1 MGMITQETTHTELFE
16 LLEQV
21 KADAERFNKNF
32 GRPRLKLIKCGKP
45 KEDSQ
50 IVTSSDKK
58 CPPITAAVRSKADKA
73 RFFANGL
80 VLLKYNGER
89 DKKRNGL
96 AVIQRNRLKLIQGG
110 KLTQAEEWQIRLLI
124 AEWNGLQELKRL
136 RGEK

>member
-1 MGMITQETTHTELFE
+1 MGMMTQETTQTELFE

-50 IVTSSDKK
+50 KVASSDKK

-80 VLLKYNGER
+80 VLLSYHGER

>member
-1 MGMITQETTHTELFE
+1 MSKPKREQSWQE
-16 LLEQV
+16 LLAEV
-21 KADAERFNKNF
+21 RADADRYNERF

-80 VLLKYNGER
+80 VLLSYHGER

-96 AVIQRNRLKLIQGG
+96 AVIQRNRLKLLQGG
-110 KLTQAEEWQIRLLI
+110 KLTQAEEWQIQLLV
-124 AEWNGLQELKRL
+124 AEWLGLQELKRL

>member
-1 MGMITQETTHTELFE
+1 MSKPKREQSWQE
-16 LLEQV
+16 LLAEV
-21 KADAERFNKNF
+21 RADADRYNERF

-80 VLLKYNGER
+80 VFLSYHGER

-110 KLTQAEEWQIRLLI
+110 KLTQAEEWQIQLLI
-124 AEWNGLQELKRL
+124 AEWNGLEELKRL

>member
-1 MGMITQETTHTELFE
+1 MSKPKREQSLQE
-16 LLEQV
+16 LLAEV
-21 KADAERFNKNF
+21 RADADRYNERF

-50 IVTSSDKK
+50 KVASSDKK

-136 RGEK
+136 RGDK

>member
-1 MGMITQETTHTELFE
+1 MSKPKREQSWQE
-16 LLEQV
+16 LLAEV
-21 KADAERFNKNF
+21 KADADRFNKNF

-80 VLLKYNGER
+80 VLLSYHGER